1 MSENFNGTEFDSK
14 LGILG
19 ELYNNYKEDKT
30 FKDFIEY
37 NDLGLPL
44 AYFASEGL
52 VTLTDISTRFILE
65 SWDLFMAALEIEDKG
80 FDTLEDVFFAV
91 KDEQEDI

>member
-1 MSENFNGTEFDSK
+1 MNESFSGTEFEGK
-14 LGILG
+14 ITILG

-52 VTLTDISTRFILE
+52 VTLTDMATRFILE
-65 SWDLFMAALEIEDKG
+65 SWDLFIAALEIEDTG

-91 KDEQEDI
+91 KDEQEEI